1 VKHDIWER
9 EKDLENTK
17 EAVAEFER
25 RISIEVRRQKR
36 LDMVEERNFK
46 REELLGKYTV
56 KILYRWDNRKFENKY
71 LKKLEKTSENRSQFL
86 QRKNLKERIMLK
98 LKIIDFIY
106 FHFISYFYFYFYLFF
121 YFWTWDWEL
130 I

>member
-1 VKHDIWER
+1 MKHDIWER

-121 YFWTWDWEL
+121 YFWT
-130 I
+130 

>member
-46 REELLGKYTV
+46 REELLGKYIV

-121 YFWTWDWEL
+121 YFWT
-130 I
+130 

>member
-86 QRKNLKERIMLK
+86 QSKNLKERIMLK

-121 YFWTWDWEL
+121 YFWT
-130 I
+130 

>member
-1 VKHDIWER
+1 MKHDIWER

-86 QRKNLKERIMLK
+86 QSKNLKERIMLK

-121 YFWTWDWEL
+121 YFWT
-130 I
+130 

>member
-1 VKHDIWER
+1 MKHDIWER

-46 REELLGKYTV
+46 REELLGKYIV

-121 YFWTWDWEL
+121 YFWT
-130 I
+130 